1 MVPEDLPD
9 KAVLVPVDVSD
20 EAKFG
25 EIYDGHEELVEKL
38 GAKGVAEAVIAAAQL
53 FEKSKM
59 NFKEDERPIPMTVK
73 EWKEAANEDEEDEEE
88 DAEVDQEEGEE
99 GEEEEGEEEDAEE
112 DEDEEEPAAKKQ
124 KKA

>member
-9 KAVLVPVDVSD
+9 KAVLVPADISN
-20 EAKFG
+20 EETFG
-25 EIYDGHEELVEKL
+25 EIYEGHEELVEKL
-38 GAKGVAEAVIAAAQL
+38 GAKGVAEAVIEAVKL

-59 NFKEDERPIPMTVK
+59 NFKDDERPIPMTVK

-99 GEEEEGEEEDAEE
+99 EEGEEEDAEE